1 VSDILKKIGI
11 YSFCCCEG
19 CSILF
24 FEILNKKFFEWKDK
38 IEISDSKTIG
48 KSYNNAIDIAL
59 VEGAISTK
67 EEEEKLKE
75 IRKRSRIVVAIGNC
89 ATIGAPSNMRNF
101 FDDKQKEEIKKIIEN
116 FEYLEKVKSIK
127 EVIKVDY
134 EVYGCPMD
142 EKKFLEVF
150 EKLVK
155 Q

>member
-1 VSDILKKIGI
+1 M
-11 YSFCCCEG
+11 
-19 CSILF
+19 F

-38 IEISDSKTIG
+38 IEIVDSKTIG

-59 VEGAISTK
+59 VEGAITTT
-67 EEEEKLKE
+67 EEEEKVKE
-75 IRKRSRIVVAIGNC
+75 VRKRSKVVVAIGNC
-89 ATIGAPSNMRNF
+89 SSIGAPSNMRNF
-101 FDDKQKEEIKKIIEN
+101 FDEKQKEEIKKVIEN